1 MWLPWLLA
9 AAPLAAFV
17 LRITEAHMREDL
29 QEDFIRTARAKG
41 LAEKRVVNRH
51 ALPIAGPAIAAITG
65 VNVST
70 LLINVA
76 IIEYAYNIP
85 GLFRL
90 INTAVRAPA
99 DVPVLQALVVEGVV
113 LIVLANALADAIGAR
128 LDPRVR
134 WHA

>member
-1 MWLPWLLA
+1 LPWILA
-9 AAPLAAFV
+9 GLPLTAIV
-17 LRITEAHMREDL
+17 LRITEAQLRQDL
-29 QEDFIRTARAKG
+29 QEDYIRTARAKG
-41 LAEKRVVNRH
+41 VPERRVVNRH
-51 ALPIAGPAIAAITG
+51 ALPVAAPAIAAITG

-76 IIEYAYNIP
+76 VIEYAYNIP

-99 DVPVLQALVVEGVV
+99 DVLVLQAIVIEGVV
-113 LIVLANALADAIGAR
+113 LIVLANALADAIQAR

-134 WHA
+134 LRA